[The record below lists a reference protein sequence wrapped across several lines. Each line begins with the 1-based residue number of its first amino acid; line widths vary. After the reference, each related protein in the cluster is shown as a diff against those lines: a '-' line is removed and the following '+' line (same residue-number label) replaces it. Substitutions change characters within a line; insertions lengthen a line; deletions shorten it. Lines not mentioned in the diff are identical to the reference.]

1 MNKKGAQDELM
12 YPLIEIKTVPIE
24 IEMKVTHAKMEYSK
38 GTAEL
43 EISRGDGGNLSIKSR
58 PIRLNIDTFEAR
70 NSVSP
75 TAMRSV
81 EQYAQQGQQASY
93 EATAT
98 YAQQGQLLLDAK
110 IGQELVTQ
118 FAADAQ
124 NRNLKT
130 NVGLEFLPKVG
141 PEITW
146 DPGEM
151 QIRYE
156 MDKLNFDWRVNQPQF
171 EFTPGDIE
179 LSVKQQPDVIIKYVG
194 GPLYVPPSADP
205 DYQPVDVE
213 A

>member
-1 MNKKGAQDELM
+1 M

-24 IEMKVTHAKMEYSK
+24 IEMKVTHAKMEYSR

-43 EISRGDGGNLSIKSR
+43 EISRGEGGMSIKSR

-70 NSVSP
+70 NSVCP

-81 EQYAQQGQQASY
+81 EQYAQQGKQASY

-130 NVGLEFLPKVG
+130 NVGLQFLPTVG
-141 PEITW
+141 PEIYW

-179 LSVKQQPDVIIKYVG
+179 LSVKQQPDVVIKYVG

-205 DYQPVDVE
+205 DYRPVDVE

>member
-1 MNKKGAQDELM
+1 MM
-12 YPLIEIKTVPIE
+12 PLIEIKTVPIE
-24 IEMKVTHAKMEYSK
+24 IEMKVTPAKIEYSR
-38 GTAEL
+38 GTADL
-43 EISRGDGGNLSIKSR
+43 EISRGEGGMSIKSR
-58 PIRLNIDTFEAR
+58 PIKLNIDTFEAR
-70 NSVSP
+70 NSITP

-81 EQYAQQGQQASY
+81 QQYAQQGQQASY
-93 EATAT
+93 TATAT
-98 YAQQGQLLLDAK
+98 YAQQGQMLLEAK
-110 IGQELVTQ
+110 IGQDMITQ

-124 NRNLKT
+124 MKNYKP
-130 NVGLEFLPKVG
+130 NVGIEFLPTTG

-151 QIRYE
+151 HIRYE

-179 LSVKQQPDVIIKYVG
+179 LSVTQQPDVIIKYIG

-205 DYQPVDVE
+205 NYTPIDVE